1 MLKLRDDDGR
11 VSSVKVSLKYVP
23 IKMQLDP
30 CESINNMGT
39 LRVDV
44 LDAQDLQA
52 ADRNGKSDPFCRFE
66 LNGQEVFKSKVQK
79 KTLNP
84 VWNEYFEVAVPS
96 RIAADFS
103 ISVWDWDLAT
113 QPDPLGTAEV
123 SLAEL
128 EPFRP
133 METRVLLDAKSGSV
147 RLRMIFRP
155 SYVTRTRQGTST
167 FAAPTRIVTGVAGA
181 PIKAVGAVGH
191 GVGKGTSFIR
201 RGFRSKTNE
210 TSSSPAPSIPEVP
223 TIQTNG
229 HDAPTMGPKR
239 ASGVATTEGDNEL
252 RPSTAG
258 NGSAGHSR
266 SRSIGQ
272 ASISSA
278 HPGAGAGTAS
288 FSVISA
294 SGFPRSAD
302 IYVTIVQTSP
312 KPKTV
317 GKTKHHEPSD
327 GVVKFDENF
336 KFVCTPEATFQIQV
350 KEHRTLRSDEDLGEA
365 LYFVD
370 DSGSGQAKEVKV
382 KDGTVVIRS
391 SFLPHGEAPTDSP
404 KSAVRKTFLSKRESR
419 SRETTP
425 NPE

>member
-1 MLKLRDDDGR
+1 ME
-11 VSSVKVSLKYVP
+11 
-23 IKMQLDP
+23 LDP
-30 CESINNMGT
+30 TESINNMGT

-44 LDAQDLQA
+44 LDAKDLQA
-52 ADRNGKSDPFCRFE
+52 ADRNGKSDPFCKFE
-66 LNGQEVFKSKVQK
+66 LNGQEVYKSKTQK

-96 RIAADFS
+96 RIGADFN

-113 QPDPLGTAEV
+113 QPDPLGTAAIDLSQV
-123 SLAEL
+123 

-133 METRVLLDAKSGSV
+133 METQVLLDAKSGSV

-201 RGFRSKTNE
+201 RGFRGSKKE
-210 TSSSPAPSIPEVP
+210 EVSGSPTPSIPEVP
-223 TIQTNG
+223 TIQANG
-229 HDAPTMGPKR
+229 SDVPGMGLKR
-239 ASGVATTEGDNEL
+239 STGLSGGAGDNDG
-252 RPSTAG
+252 RPTTSG
-258 NGSAGHSR
+258 NGTVGHSR

-278 HPGAGAGTAS
+278 LPGAGAGTAS

-294 SGFPRSAD
+294 SGFPPSAD
-302 IYVTIVQTSP
+302 IYVAIVQTTP
-312 KPKTV
+312 KTKTV

-336 KFVCTPEATFQIQV
+336 KFTCTPDATFQVQV
-350 KEHRTLRSDEDLGEA
+350 KEHHTIRSDEDLGEA

-370 DSGSGQAKEVKV
+370 DSGSGQAKDVKV
-382 KDGTVVIRS
+382 KDGIVTIRS
-391 SFLPHGEAPTDSP
+391 SFLPHPEAPTDSP
-404 KSAVRKTFLSKRESR
+404 KSAVRKSFLSKREGR